1 MAWTMAF
8 THEDGWLGP
17 YFARHASYQNLNA
30 ENLAMIRKAKKAE
43 EARLKG
49 WC

>member
-1 MAWTMAF
+1 MAF

-17 YFARHASYQNLNA
+17 YFARHASYQGLNA
-30 ENLAMIRKAKKAE
+30 ENLAKILKAKKAE